1 MLTMLTMLTMLYI
14 RDGHIATITSNRS
27 EELNTITGDRIN
39 AARAKEVGLAGW
51 VVPKDKLL
59 SEAHRLADRM
69 CQGAP
74 LAVRAITGMACRR
87 PRLRWADAVLRG
99 ETMRRLM
106 LATEDAAEGLAA
118 AREGRTPEWRGR

>member
-1 MLTMLTMLTMLYI
+1 MLTTLTMLYT
-14 RDGHIATITSNRS
+14 RDKHVATITSNRS
-27 EELNTITGDRIN
+27 EKLNAITGDRIN

-51 VVPKDKLL
+51 VVPKDELL
-59 SEAHRLADRM
+59 SETRRLADRL

-74 LAVRAITGMACRR
+74 LAVRAVKEMAYRGQTL
-87 PRLRWADAVLRG
+87 PWTDAVLRG

-118 AREGRTPEWRGR
+118 AGEGRTPEWRGR

>member
-1 MLTMLTMLTMLYI
+1 MLTTLTMLYT
-14 RDGHIATITSNRS
+14 RDKHVATITSNRS
-27 EELNTITGDRIN
+27 EKLNAITGDRIN

-51 VVPKDKLL
+51 VVPKDELL
-59 SEAHRLADRM
+59 SETRRLADRL

-74 LAVRAITGMACRR
+74 LAVRAVKEMAYRGQTL
-87 PRLRWADAVLRG
+87 PWTDAVLRG